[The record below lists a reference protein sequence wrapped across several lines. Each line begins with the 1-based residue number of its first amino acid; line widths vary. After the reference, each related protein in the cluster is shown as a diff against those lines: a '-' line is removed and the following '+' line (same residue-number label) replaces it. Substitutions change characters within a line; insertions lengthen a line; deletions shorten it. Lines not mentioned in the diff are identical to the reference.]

1 MTAPFAL
8 AGRPGSLR
16 RVPLRRRRGG
26 SSRRRQERGH
36 ALITA
41 LFVLLLVSLA
51 VALVAA
57 ALDSAMRGVRHELRS
72 LELTA
77 LTDAALA
84 EALAH
89 LAQSPV
95 FAGQSDHP
103 YGGGVLGSEVRQM
116 GSKRWRVEAWA
127 RHRGLVRR
135 VRVEVLETVDGFAI
149 SGWRRVGTT
158 L

>member
-1 MTAPFAL
+1 MVK
-8 AGRPGSLR
+8 SLPR
-16 RVPLRRRRGG
+16 
-26 SSRRRQERGH
+26 SSGEEGH

-57 ALDSAMRGVRHELRS
+57 SLDSAMRGVRHELRS

-77 LTDAALA
+77 LADAALA

-89 LAQSPV
+89 LAQDPGFS
-95 FAGQSDHP
+95 GLGDHP
-103 YGGGVLGSEVRQM
+103 YGGGVLGSKVLQV

-135 VRVEVLETVDGFAI
+135 VRVDVRRTVRGHAVT
-149 SGWRRVGTT
+149 GWRRVGGAF
-158 L
+158 